1 MEKRMV
7 IMGATSGIGRKVA
20 ELYIGRGWRV
30 GVAGRRVHLLE
41 ELKRMNPDRVEYE
54 PVDVTGTCSEESLLR
69 LIERLGGMDVYF
81 HCSGIGHQNM
91 NLDADTELA
100 TVQTNSIGFTRMV
113 GAAFRYFAE
122 KGTGH
127 IAVVSSIAG
136 TKGLGVAPAYS
147 ATKRFQNIYIQSLA
161 QLARMKHYDISFTDT
176 SRICGYRPAVG
187 QPALPFHDETR
198 EGSLR
203 NSESNKLQTQESC
216 HKPEIRAAYFP
227 VVHDSRLYL
236 GTS

>member
-113 GAAFRYFAE
+113 GAAFRYFHE
-122 KGTGH
+122 KRM
-127 IAVVSSIAG
+127 
-136 TKGLGVAPAYS
+136 TKKAKNSRFGLL
-147 ATKRFQNIYIQSLA
+147 F
-161 QLARMKHYDISFTDT
+161 
-176 SRICGYRPAVG
+176 
-187 QPALPFHDETR
+187 
-198 EGSLR
+198 
-203 NSESNKLQTQESC
+203 
-216 HKPEIRAAYFP
+216 
-227 VVHDSRLYL
+227 
-236 GTS
+236 

>member
-1 MEKRMV
+1 
-7 IMGATSGIGRKVA
+7 MGATSGIGRKVA

-41 ELKRMNPDRVEYE
+41 ELKRMNHDRVEYE
-54 PVDVTGTCSEESLLR
+54 PVDVTGTCPEESLLR

-81 HCSGIGHQNM
+81 HCSGIGRQNM

-113 GAAFRYFAE
+113 RSRVQVFCRKRHRPHSRCLVHSRDKRPRCCPCLLRDETLSEHIYPKPCPARPHEALRY
-122 KGTGH
+122 KLYRH
-127 IAVVSSIAG
+127 
-136 TKGLGVAPAYS
+136 
-147 ATKRFQNIYIQSLA
+147 
-161 QLARMKHYDISFTDT
+161 T